1 MKRLLLLLGLFCPAT
16 ASAVGIVPPIIRIVK
31 DEPPADAQTQPGD
44 DDPLK
49 TIERITKNARAVG
62 DRLQNEDA
70 GADTQK
76 AQDQLLKDID
86 SLLKPPPPMGGGG
99 GGGSPPPPM
108 GGGSPPPMGGGNP
121 PPMGG
126 GSGGNSDMN
135 QPMGNGGGG
144 GSSKRPRGDRKEEQ
158 GGGQQQQPMGGNKPD
173 KQDTPGG
180 GTDPKQPPMETGG
193 SPDNKT
199 GQGGPGVGG
208 NQSKPNLPLEDPFTR
223 RVWGHLPEKVRQ
235 QAMQSYREQFMPRY
249 SEMLKQYYSTLNEK
263 QTPNPSK

>member
-16 ASAVGIVPPIIRIVK
+16 ASAVGIVPPIVRIVK
-31 DEPPADAQTQPGD
+31 DEPPADTQAGE

-70 GADTQK
+70 GTDTQK
-76 AQDQLLKDID
+76 VQDQLLKDID
-86 SLLKPPPPMGGGG
+86 SLLKPPPPMNNSSGS
-99 GGGSPPPPM
+99 GGSP
-108 GGGSPPPMGGGNP
+108 PPPMGGGNP

-126 GSGGNSDMN
+126 NPPPMGSGGGSGDMKEP
-135 QPMGNGGGG
+135 PMGGSGG

-158 GGGQQQQPMGGNKPD
+158 GGGQQQPQPMGGNKPE
-173 KQDTPGG
+173 KQDMGMGG
-180 GTDPKQPPMETGG
+180 GNDPKQPPMDTGG
-193 SPDNKT
+193 TGEKN
-199 GQGGPGVGG
+199 GQGGAGLGG
-208 NQSKPNLPLEDPFTR
+208 NKSTPNLPLEDPFTR

-263 QTPNPSK
+263 QSPNPSK